1 MKPFKD
7 AEDHMLLGIFML
19 VGCIFILCLGFGQ
32 QLPCLNSGKMDHVA
46 STNLTALLLI
56 LCCWEHVLGVLA

>member
-1 MKPFKD
+1 
-7 AEDHMLLGIFML
+7 MLLGIFML

-32 QLPCLNSGKMDHVA
+32 QLLCLNSGKMDHVA